1 MNGYEKLV
9 KQMLAQ
15 HGWMLL
21 RSGKGSLNIGAKRAI
36 NQLLSRITASRV
48 SPQMKL

>member
-9 KQMLAQ
+9 KQLLAQ
-15 HGWMLL
+15 HGGMLL
-21 RSGKGSLNIGAKRAI
+21 RSGNGSHEKRVI